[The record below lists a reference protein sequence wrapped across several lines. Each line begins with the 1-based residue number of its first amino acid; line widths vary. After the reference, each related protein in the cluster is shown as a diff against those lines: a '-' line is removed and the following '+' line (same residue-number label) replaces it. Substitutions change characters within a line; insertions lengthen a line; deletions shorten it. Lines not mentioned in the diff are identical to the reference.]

1 MKYKSFSQW
10 KHNLN
15 KKREV
20 FRLIK
25 ESAKF
30 KVKEGLNENTKK

>member
-10 KHNLN
+10 KHDLN

-30 KVKEGLNENTKK
+30 KGVENENTKK